1 MDLGLKG
8 RRALVMGASKGL
20 GRAIAESLAEE
31 GVALVVSG
39 RRQQAL
45 DECAAGLRG
54 LGAPAATGVVADVD
68 DAEQMTRLTAAAEGL
83 LGGVD
88 IVVLNHGGPP
98 PGHAVDMTEDA
109 LSTWFRRMVL
119 APIGVATRLLPG
131 MRSRGWGRILTVGSS
146 GMVQPIPHLALSNTL
161 RAAIVG
167 WNKSLSLDVAQHGIT
182 CNILAPGAIRTDRSL
197 ETARGIADKTGQDVE
212 DVIAERSKDI
222 PTRRYGRPDEFGP
235 LAAFL
240 CSDKA
245 SYITGSILRV
255 DGGIIRGL

>member
-1 MDLGLKG
+1 
-8 RRALVMGASKGL
+8 
-20 GRAIAESLAEE
+20 
-31 GVALVVSG
+31 
-39 RRQQAL
+39 
-45 DECAAGLRG
+45 
-54 LGAPAATGVVADVD
+54 
-68 DAEQMTRLTAAAEGL
+68 
-83 LGGVD
+83 
-88 IVVLNHGGPP
+88 
-98 PGHAVDMTEDA
+98 MTEDA

-131 MRSRGWGRILTVGSS
+131 MRARGWGRILTVGSS

-212 DVIAERSKDI
+212 EVIAERSKEI

>member
-8 RRALVMGASKGL
+8 KRALVMGASKGL

-45 DECAAGLRG
+45 DECAAALRS

-98 PGHAVDMTEDA
+98 PGHAVDMTEEA
-109 LSTWFRRMVL
+109 LTTWFRRMVL

-131 MRSRGWGRILTVGSS
+131 MRARKWGRIVTVGSS

-167 WNKSLSLDVAQHGIT
+167 WNKSLALDVAQDGIT

-197 ETARGIADKTGQDVE
+197 ETARGVADKTGQDVE
-212 DVIAERSKDI
+212 EVIAERSKEI
-222 PTRRYGRPDEFGP
+222 PARRYGRPDEFGP
-235 LAAFL
+235 LGAFL
-240 CSDKA
+240 CSEKA

>member
-45 DECAAGLRG
+45 DECAAGLRA

-68 DAEQMTRLTAAAEGL
+68 DAEQMSRLTAAAEGL

-131 MRSRGWGRILTVGSS
+131 MRARGWILTVGSS

-212 DVIAERSKDI
+212 EVIAERSKEI

>member
-20 GRAIAESLAEE
+20 GRAIAEALAEE
-31 GVALVVSG
+31 GAALVVSG

-45 DECAAGLRG
+45 DEAAASLRS
-54 LGAPAATGVVADVD
+54 LGAAAATGVVADVD

-98 PGHAVDMTEDA
+98 PCHAVDMTEEA

-131 MRSRGWGRILTVGSS
+131 MRARKWGRVLTVGSS

-167 WNKSLSLDVAQHGIT
+167 WNKSLSLDVAQDGIT

-197 ETARGIADKTGQDVE
+197 ETARGIAEKTGQDLE
-212 DVIAERSKDI
+212 EVIAERSKEI

-235 LAAFL
+235 LGAFL

-245 SYITGSILRV
+245 SYITGSVLRV

>member
-31 GVALVVSG
+31 GAALVISG

-45 DECAAGLRG
+45 DEAAAALRG
-54 LGAPAATGVVADVD
+54 LGAAAATGVVADVD

-98 PGHAVDMTEDA
+98 PCHAVDMTEEA

-119 APIGVATRLLPG
+119 APIGVATRVLPG
-131 MRSRGWGRILTVGSS
+131 MRARKWGRVLTVGSS

-167 WNKSLSLDVAQHGIT
+167 WNKSLSLDVAQDGIT

-197 ETARGIADKTGQDVE
+197 ETARGVAEKTGQDVE
-212 DVIAERSKDI
+212 EVIAERSKEI

-235 LAAFL
+235 LGAFL

-245 SYITGSILRV
+245 SYITGSVLRV

>member
-68 DAEQMTRLTAAAEGL
+68 DAEQMTRLNAAAEGL

-146 GMVQPIPHLALSNTL
+146 GMVPILTSISVVLPSRTTVRGTDCPGFRSATL
-161 RAAIVG
+161 R
-167 WNKSLSLDVAQHGIT
+167 
-182 CNILAPGAIRTDRSL
+182 DRSRESEISL
-197 ETARGIADKTGQDVE
+197 PSTFRMVSPCWTPAARAG
-212 DVIAERSKDI
+212 
-222 PTRRYGRPDEFGP
+222 
-235 LAAFL
+235 
-240 CSDKA
+240 CCA
-245 SYITGSILRV
+245 S
-255 DGGIIRGL
+255 